1 MAAAGAGKVVEKVV
15 TALSSAL
22 TNRQQES
29 QQSLL
34 TTVLIAVGTVLFL
47 ALLPLVLIVSGG
59 AGEDYATTQGLVDEN
74 GNLIIQHYEGEYGSG
89 IMMMPC
95 PAIVAVSDEYGW
107 RLHPISGDWRL
118 HTGIDLAAPADTPVL
133 AAAPG
138 IITYSRFHPYG
149 YGYLVEIDHGK
160 DLVTRYAH
168 LIGQGLPEGTMVQA
182 GDVVGY
188 VGSTGNST
196 GPHLHFEVRI
206 KDEPI
211 DPRNYID
218 LGGL

>member
-1 MAAAGAGKVVEKVV
+1 MDVHVAARVA
-15 TALSSAL
+15 TAITS
-22 TNRQQES
+22 TIIDNQRQQKQPLITS
-29 QQSLL
+29 
-34 TTVLIAVGTVLFL
+34 VLVVVGVLLFL
-47 ALLPLVLIVSGG
+47 ALLPLILIVSGG
-59 AGEDYATTQGLVDEN
+59 AGEDYAMEQGLVDEN
-74 GNLIIQHYEGEYGSG
+74 GNYIVQHYEGEYGSG

-95 PAIVAVSDEYGW
+95 PEIVAVSDEFGW

-118 HTGIDLAAPADTPVL
+118 HAGIDLAANADTPVL

-138 IITYSRFHPYG
+138 VITYSQFHPYG

-168 LIGQGLPEGTMVQA
+168 LIAQGLPEGTMVEA

-206 KDEPI
+206 KDEPV